1 MYHQSDPD
9 RMKTSGLNKT
19 INEVYWAGGKKN
31 KRERERE
38 RERRKGTLHSS
49 RETQKSNPLHT

>member
-1 MYHQSDPD
+1 
-9 RMKTSGLNKT
+9 MKYTGLG
-19 INEVYWAGGKKN
+19 EKKI
-31 KRERERE
+31 KEKERE

>member
-1 MYHQSDPD
+1 
-9 RMKTSGLNKT
+9 MKTSGLNKT
-19 INEVYWAGGKKN
+19 INEVYWAGGKK
-31 KRERERE
+31 KIKEKERE